1 MFDMTEQHE
10 TPMPEG
16 SEYQVAHQPV
26 SDLNEERVQEE
37 QVEVGIQRSVRFGR
51 LLIVGAFIGGVV
63 AVMLTLMRPVDEEAL
78 YEMRQIAGFM
88 FIIGAAIGL
97 LAGGLLGLILNIFAK
112 RRRGSGVAVHTDVQ

>member
-1 MFDMTEQHE
+1 MTEQHE
-10 TPMPEG
+10 TPVPEE
-16 SEYQVAHQPV
+16 SEQQVAQQPETQV
-26 SDLNEERVQEE
+26 REE

-88 FIIGAAIGL
+88 LIIGAAIGL
-97 LAGGLLGLILNIFAK
+97 LAGALLGLILNVFAK
-112 RRRGSGVAVHTDVQ
+112 RRHGSGVAVHTDVQ